1 MPSPMG
7 AKYGAGTG
15 AEPLAARQILRSIE
29 TGPGAAITPFPGSII
44 RRGVVMRTAFWLAGA
59 AALVLA
65 NPAFAG
71 DTIKIGFVSTFSGP
85 TAVIGND
92 MRNSFELALDHLG
105 RKMDGK
111 PVEVIYEDDG
121 QKPDVGKQKT
131 EKLVQS
137 DKVDFIV
144 GYIWSN
150 VLLASLKTAVD
161 SQTFLIS
168 ANAGPSQLAGELCSP
183 YVFSTSWQND
193 QTPQAMG
200 LYMNQKGVKS
210 VFLIG
215 PNYAAGKD
223 MLAGLKNT
231 FKGEIKGEEYTVWP
245 SQLDFS
251 AELSKARASGAESIF
266 VFYPGA
272 AGVQFLNQYTQAGL
286 KSTMPLYTAF
296 TVDELSL
303 PLQKENALGVP
314 RRAAVGERPAQRAE
328 QALRCRL
335 PQEVPQSASDLLR
348 RPDLRRRPA
357 HQQRRRRGEGRHQ
370 QEGRDEGRDGEGQ
383 LQVAARC
390 VQVRQ
395 QPHPGA
401 ELLSP
406 GRGQGRR
413 WPARAEDGRHH
424 RRERPGSL
432 PSEVRDEVSWLG
444 ELSPL
449 PLPVV
454 TGRGAG

>member
-1 MPSPMG
+1 
-7 AKYGAGTG
+7 
-15 AEPLAARQILRSIE
+15 
-29 TGPGAAITPFPGSII
+29 
-44 RRGVVMRTAFWLAGA
+44 MRTAFWLAGA
-59 AALVLA
+59 TVLALA
-65 NPAFAG
+65 NPAVAA
-71 DTIKIGFVSTFSGP
+71 DTVKIGFVSTFSGP

-105 RKMDGK
+105 RKMGGL

-161 SQTFLIS
+161 AKTFLIS

-193 QTPQAMG
+193 QTPQAVG

-223 MLAGLKNT
+223 MLAGVKST

-251 AELSKARASGAESIF
+251 AELSKARASKAEAIF

-272 AGVQFLNQYTQAGL
+272 AGVQFLNQYVQAGI
-286 KSTMPLYTAF
+286 KQQIPLYTAF
-296 TVDELSL
+296 TIDETTL
-303 PLQKENALGVP
+303 PRQGELAIGVP
-314 RRAAVGERPAQRAE
+314 GAQEWVNDLPNEQNKKFVADYIKKHPTARPSFYGAQSYDAANLINAAVSATGGKLDDKE
-328 QALRCRL
+328 ALRKAMEKADFKSVRGSFKFGHNHVPIQNFYL
-335 PQEVPQSASDLLR
+335 QEAVKDA
-348 RPDLRRRPA
+348 
-357 HQQRRRRGEGRHQ
+357 EGKIVLKTVETIIENDQDRFH
-370 QEGRDEGRDGEGQ
+370 DK
-383 LQVAARC
+383 C
-390 VQVRQ
+390 
-395 QPHPGA
+395 PMK
-401 ELLSP
+401 
-406 GRGQGRR
+406 
-413 WPARAEDGRHH
+413 
-424 RRERPGSL
+424 
-432 PSEVRDEVSWLG
+432 
-444 ELSPL
+444 
-449 PLPVV
+449 
-454 TGRGAG
+454 

>member
-1 MPSPMG
+1 M
-7 AKYGAGTG
+7 K
-15 AEPLAARQILRSIE
+15 
-29 TGPGAAITPFPGSII
+29 
-44 RRGVVMRTAFWLAGA
+44 TAFWLVGA
-59 AALVLA
+59 AVLA
-65 NPAFAG
+65 LAQPALAA

-92 MRNSFELALDHLG
+92 MRNSFELALDHIG
-105 RKMDGK
+105 RKMGGK

-131 EKLVQS
+131 EKLIQS
-137 DKVDFIV
+137 DKVDFIA

-200 LYMNQKGVKS
+200 QYMNQKGVKS

-223 MLAGLKNT
+223 MLAGVKNT

-251 AELSKARASGAESIF
+251 GELSKARASGAQSIF

-272 AGVQFLNQYTQAGL
+272 AGVQFLNQYVQAGL
-286 KSTMPLYTAF
+286 KAQIPLYTAF

-314 RRAAVGERPAQRAE
+314 GAQEWVNDLPNDENKRFVADYRKKYPGLRPTYYGAQSYDAAQLINSAVVAAKGDTSKKDAMRAE
-328 QALRCRL
+328 MEKANFKSLRG
-335 PQEVPQSASDLLR
+335 PFKYGKNHIPIQNFY
-348 RPDLRRRPA
+348 
-357 HQQRRRRGEGRHQ
+357 
-370 QEGRDEGRDGEGQ
+370 
-383 LQVAARC
+383 LQDVVKDAN
-390 VQVRQ
+390 
-395 QPHPGA
+395 
-401 ELLSP
+401 
-406 GRGQGRR
+406 
-413 WPARAEDGRHH
+413 
-424 RRERPGSL
+424 
-432 PSEVRDEVSWLG
+432 G
-444 ELSPL
+444 ELSL
-449 PLPVV
+449 KTVATIV
-454 TGRGAG
+454 KDDQDRFVDKCQMK

>member
-1 MPSPMG
+1 
-7 AKYGAGTG
+7 
-15 AEPLAARQILRSIE
+15 
-29 TGPGAAITPFPGSII
+29 
-44 RRGVVMRTAFWLAGA
+44 MRTAFWLAGA

-92 MRNSFELALDHLG
+92 MRNSFELALDHMG

-150 VLLASLKTAVD
+150 VFLASLKTAVD
-161 SQTFLIS
+161 SQTFMIS
-168 ANAGPSQLAGELCSP
+168 ANAGPSQVAGDLCSP

-193 QTPQAMG
+193 QTPAAMG

-223 MLAGLKNT
+223 MLAGLKST
-231 FKGEIKGEEYTVWP
+231 FKGEVKGEEYTVWP

-272 AGVQFLNQYTQAGL
+272 AGVQFLNQYAQAGL

-314 RRAAVGERPAQRAE
+314 GAQEWVNDLPNEQNKRFVADYRKKYTGLRPTYYGAQAYDAAQLINSAVVAVKGDTSKKDAMKAE
-328 QALRCRL
+328 MEKANIKSLRGPFKFGNNHIPVQNFYL
-335 PQEVPQSASDLLR
+335 QDVVK
-348 RPDLRRRPA
+348 
-357 HQQRRRRGEGRHQ
+357 
-370 QEGRDEGRDGEGQ
+370 DGEGQ
-383 LQVAARC
+383 LSLKTVATIVENDQDRFHDKC
-390 VQVRQ
+390 
-395 QPHPGA
+395 PMK
-401 ELLSP
+401 
-406 GRGQGRR
+406 
-413 WPARAEDGRHH
+413 
-424 RRERPGSL
+424 
-432 PSEVRDEVSWLG
+432 
-444 ELSPL
+444 
-449 PLPVV
+449 
-454 TGRGAG
+454 

>member
-1 MPSPMG
+1 M
-7 AKYGAGTG
+7 K
-15 AEPLAARQILRSIE
+15 
-29 TGPGAAITPFPGSII
+29 
-44 RRGVVMRTAFWLAGA
+44 TAFWLAGA
-59 AALVLA
+59 AALALA
-65 NPAFAG
+65 SPASAG

-193 QTPQAMG
+193 QTPAAVG
-200 LYMNQKGVKS
+200 LYMNANGVKS

-223 MLAGLKNT
+223 MLAGLKST

-272 AGVQFLNQYTQAGL
+272 AGVQFLNQYAQAGL

-314 RRAAVGERPAQRAE
+314 GAQEWVNDLPNEQNKRFVADYRKKYTGLRPTYYGAQAYDAAQLINSAVVAVKGDTSKKDAMRAE
-328 QALRCRL
+328 MEKANFKSLRG
-335 PQEVPQSASDLLR
+335 PFKFGNNHIPIQNFY
-348 RPDLRRRPA
+348 
-357 HQQRRRRGEGRHQ
+357 
-370 QEGRDEGRDGEGQ
+370 
-383 LQVAARC
+383 LQDV
-390 VQVRQ
+390 VK
-395 QPHPGA
+395 GA
-401 ELLSP
+401 
-406 GRGQGRR
+406 G
-413 WPARAEDGRHH
+413 
-424 RRERPGSL
+424 
-432 PSEVRDEVSWLG
+432 G
-444 ELSPL
+444 ELSL
-449 PLPVV
+449 KTV
-454 TGRGAG
+454 TTIVANDQDRFHDKCPMK

>member
-1 MPSPMG
+1 MN
-7 AKYGAGTG
+7 K
-15 AEPLAARQILRSIE
+15 
-29 TGPGAAITPFPGSII
+29 
-44 RRGVVMRTAFWLAGA
+44 AFWLAGA
-59 AALVLA
+59 MALALA
-65 NPAFAG
+65 SPASAG

-105 RKMDGK
+105 RKMGGK

-137 DKVDFIV
+137 DHVDFIA

-193 QTPQAMG
+193 QTPAAMG

-223 MLAGLKNT
+223 MLAGVKST
-231 FKGEIKGEEYTVWP
+231 FKGEVKGEEYTVWP
-245 SQLDFS
+245 TQLDFS
-251 AELSKARASGAESIF
+251 AELSKARASGAASIF

-272 AGVQFLNQYTQAGL
+272 AGVQFLNQYAQAGL
-286 KSTMPLYTAF
+286 KEQMPLYTAF
-296 TVDELSL
+296 TIDELSL
-303 PLQKENALGVP
+303 PLQKENAMGVP
-314 RRAAVGERPAQRAE
+314 GAQEWVNDLPNEQNKKFVADYRKKYPNLRPTYYGAQAYDAAQLINSAVVAVKGDTSKKDAMKAE
-328 QALRCRL
+328 MEKADFKSLRGPFKYGNNHIPIQNFYL
-335 PQEVPQSASDLLR
+335 QDVVK
-348 RPDLRRRPA
+348 
-357 HQQRRRRGEGRHQ
+357 
-370 QEGRDEGRDGEGQ
+370 DGDG
-383 LQVAARC
+383 
-390 VQVRQ
+390 
-395 QPHPGA
+395 
-401 ELLSP
+401 LLSLKTVATIVKDNQDNFHGKCP
-406 GRGQGRR
+406 MK
-413 WPARAEDGRHH
+413 
-424 RRERPGSL
+424 
-432 PSEVRDEVSWLG
+432 
-444 ELSPL
+444 
-449 PLPVV
+449 
-454 TGRGAG
+454 